1 MRCLVPRRLLF
12 VLVLPFLTAV
22 AQNPSKTISR
32 AAQTAPVQA
41 QELPPTHETLTI
53 DARSTTTPF
62 PHFWEQTFGSGR
74 AILSLRE
81 SYRNDLRTVKAATN
95 FQSIRLHGIFMD
107 EVGLYDPDR
116 KTQNPG
122 LASQAANDASIYN
135 FSYVDQIYDGL
146 LANHVRPY
154 VELSFMPKKLASDPN
169 ALHAFWYKQNV
180 SPPASYE
187 AWDAMIRA
195 FAAHLVDRYG
205 IDEVATWR
213 FEVWNEPNIDF
224 WVGNPKQPTYFEL
237 YDHTARAI
245 KSVSSRLRVGGPST
259 AQAAWV
265 TPFLAH
271 CKQANVP
278 VDFVSTH
285 VYAND
290 KAEDVFGTHEK
301 IPRDEM
307 VYRSVKKVHDE
318 IATSPYPKL
327 PLIFSEYNASYAN
340 EPNVTDSPYMGPW
353 LANNIR
359 LCDGLTES
367 MAYWDFSDVF
377 EEQGV
382 VRTPFYGGFG
392 LIAADNIPKATLNIF
407 TLLHKLGDR
416 RIATDS
422 TSALVTV
429 TPNTL
434 ALALWNYAPPTGF
447 GAKYT
452 MPTGPAG
459 PAKTFNIDI
468 KNASAAA
475 AVEIWRV
482 DDDHSNVLKAF
493 NAMGRPPGDLTQ
505 EQIKQLRAAGAMSPP
520 EHLHL
525 RNGKL
530 HLTVPAHGLA
540 LVVIE
545 KK

>member
-1 MRCLVPRRLLF
+1 MLCRLF
-12 VLVLPFLTAV
+12 RVLLTPICFTVLLAAFKYTS
-22 AQNPSKTISR
+22 AQ
-32 AAQTAPVQA
+32 AQASPVQA
-41 QELPPTHETLTI
+41 QEQPSTHETFIVDTNS
-53 DARSTTTPF
+53 ATTPF

-95 FQSIRLHGIFMD
+95 FQSIRFHGIFMD
-107 EVGLYDPDR
+107 EVGLYDPDH

-122 LASQAANDASIYN
+122 LAAQAANDASIYN

-180 SPPASYE
+180 SPPGSYE

-195 FAAHLVDRYG
+195 FAAHLVQRYG
-205 IDEVATWR
+205 IQEVATWR

-224 WVGNPKQPTYFEL
+224 WVGKPKQSTYFEL

-245 KSVSSRLRVGGPST
+245 KSVSPQLQVGGPST

-265 TPFLAH
+265 APFLAH
-271 CKQANVP
+271 CKQENVP

-290 KAEDVFGTHEK
+290 KAEDVFGTHEQ
-301 IPRDEM
+301 IPRDQM
-307 VYRSVKKVHDE
+307 VYRSAKKVHDE
-318 IATSPYPKL
+318 IAASPYPKL

-392 LIAADNIPKATLNIF
+392 LIAADDIPKATLNIF

-416 RIATDS
+416 RIAVDS
-422 TSALVTV
+422 TSALATIIKPGNL
-429 TPNTL
+429 T
-434 ALALWNYAPPTGF
+434 LALWNYAPPTGT

-452 MPTGPAG
+452 MSTGPAG
-459 PAKTFNIDI
+459 PDKIFDIEMKNISPT
-468 KNASAAA
+468 AT
-475 AVEIWRV
+475 VEVWRV
-482 DDDHSNVLKAF
+482 DDNHSNVLKAF
-493 NAMGRPPGDLTQ
+493 DAMGRPPGDLTQ
-505 EQIKQLRAAGAMSPP
+505 KQIKQLRAAGAMSAP

-530 HLTVPAHGLA
+530 HLSVPAHGLA
-540 LVVIE
+540 VAVVE
-545 KK
+545 GK